1 MVMGLGGFGV
11 EGCDRFGALLGWR
24 SGVVGGVAEGVAPP
38 AGDALLLP
46 RRGTGGRFFSLW
58 CTSRSPELCVIL
70 FAIAPR
76 GGTRRVSTTLV
87 LNTSR
92 PGNPVSRGL
101 GVEAPVELGGEGVPP
116 PRGGRGGGVKTL
128 FSRIPLR
135 AGCGEDETWTV
146 PFSKVAE
153 LISGL
158 AFFSCLKKYFCC

>member
-1 MVMGLGGFGV
+1 MGLGGFGV

-24 SGVVGGVAEGVAPP
+24 SGVVGGVVMGVA
-38 AGDALLLP
+38 DALLLMLLLLP
-46 RRGTGGRFFSLW
+46 RRGTGGRFLSLW
-58 CTSRSPELCVIL
+58 FTSRSPELCVIL

-87 LNTSR
+87 LYTSR

-135 AGCGEDETWTV
+135 AGCGEDATWTV

-158 AFFSCLKKYFCC
+158 AFFSCYCFFC